1 MKFFSICSLS
11 LAFTAV
17 LTFSGCKDTVD
28 VGRGTV
34 PFVED
39 LLSGQ
44 NAGLSLLTDFNPR
57 DSRGSIALIGPF
69 EADSVLAARLLTA
82 DDVDN
87 IDGRAVP
94 DGLPDFAGEQID
106 IIADE
111 SCLNIPLSESEE
123 LRTAAV
129 RTFMAALDTAFS
141 LGAFD
146 DERLQSKLPAK
157 LVVYTSSINAEA
169 GAFDVDTL
177 CRSTECTIPVVFP
190 SRVVIG
196 QQLDRNIEHL
206 HIAVLTDSLTAASGV
221 YPRIFDEMSRSRGI
235 LGTGCTAFY
244 AGSSSDM
251 NSILSLYKAS
261 GGNMPISALL
271 IDDRSVNIEM
281 LKTSLEEVLSVQNE
295 ANLNSR
301 KLVTRDLTLV
311 DVEKAVADECY
322 RILRHRNIFT
332 HNISYPVSKSFMTV
346 KSSSGDG
353 YNLVEKD

>member
-1 MKFFSICSLS
+1 MKHSGTFAIC
-11 LAFTAV
+11 LAITATLV
-17 LTFSGCKDTVD
+17 SGGCHDTVHTGRATVLYVEEILTSQGWEWD
-28 VGRGTV
+28 V
-34 PFVED
+34 
-39 LLSGQ
+39 LS
-44 NAGLSLLTDFNPR
+44 SFDPR
-57 DSRGSIALIGPF
+57 ESRGSIT
-69 EADSVLAARLLTA
+69 VLDQDNVAASLVERFLKVDA
-82 DDVDN
+82 VDN

-301 KLVTRDLTLV
+301 KLITRDLTLV